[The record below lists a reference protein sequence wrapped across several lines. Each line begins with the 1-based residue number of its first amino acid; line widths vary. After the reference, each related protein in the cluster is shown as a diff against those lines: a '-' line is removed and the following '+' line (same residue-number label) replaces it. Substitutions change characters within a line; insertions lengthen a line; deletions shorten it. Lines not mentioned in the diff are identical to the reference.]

1 MIDGF
6 DQREIPRRFDLT
18 SRTGPPCS
26 RPKGVVS
33 REPIEGDDNGAAYSA
48 RKKDP
53 PRRELRR
60 HGPRRGLHPSAIRRG
75 PINSNP
81 RSRAD
86 DSADGFAKD
95 SRPLDENRETPL
107 AVPPSMARGR
117 LIRKDKRHARTYWP
131 RQTSAPASVPTA

>member
-26 RPKGVVS
+26 RPKGDGS
-33 REPIEGDDNGAAYSA
+33 REPIERTVNGAARQRPQERPAATRVASA
-48 RKKDP
+48 W
-53 PRRELRR
+53 
-60 HGPRRGLHPSAIRRG
+60 PSPGASPWAIRRG
-75 PINSNP
+75 SIDSNP

-86 DSADGFAKD
+86 DSADGSAKD

-117 LIRKDKRHARTYWP
+117 LI
-131 RQTSAPASVPTA
+131 